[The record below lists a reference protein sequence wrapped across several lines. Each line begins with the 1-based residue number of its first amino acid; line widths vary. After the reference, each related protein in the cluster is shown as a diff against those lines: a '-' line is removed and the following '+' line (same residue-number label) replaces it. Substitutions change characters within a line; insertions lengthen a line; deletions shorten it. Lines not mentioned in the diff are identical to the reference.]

1 MEGKMSN
8 QSRKNK
14 RKRHQVYEGIRCA
27 SALTFISGYVNTFT
41 FMTQGRR
48 FAGVQTGN
56 VMYLAIRIAEKNYL
70 QALDFLLPIF
80 FFMLGQS
87 FAYFAHR
94 WANKH
99 HLHWHLLASVLL
111 TAIAL
116 VTSLVTPFT
125 SQFITVSALAFFA
138 SIQVDTFKSLRG
150 ANYANVM
157 MTGNIKNAA
166 YILTKGLYEKNKE
179 LILIGRN
186 TLLIIMTFILGV
198 ICSSFLSYRF
208 GEMALT
214 AMLLPLGYVN
224 YLLLVEH
231 LYIQRKIKP
240 IVGG

>member
-1 MEGKMSN
+1 M
-8 QSRKNK
+8 
-14 RKRHQVYEGIRCA
+14 
-27 SALTFISGYVNTFT
+27 
-41 FMTQGRR
+41 
-48 FAGVQTGN
+48 
-56 VMYLAIRIAEKNYL
+56 
-70 QALDFLLPIF
+70 
-80 FFMLGQS
+80 
-87 FAYFAHR
+87 
-94 WANKH
+94 
-99 HLHWHLLASVLL
+99 
-111 TAIAL
+111 
-116 VTSLVTPFT
+116 
-125 SQFITVSALAFFA
+125 
-138 SIQVDTFKSLRG
+138 DTFKSLRG

-186 TLLIIMTFILGV
+186 TLIIIMTFILGV

-208 GEMALT
+208 GEMALM